1 MMENLTRFPPLN
13 INHQPAD
20 SRANLFALFLKFRI
34 LNFFSIISGFPEG
47 LYKSFKLKSLKVQTY
62 LVVTLVEKNFTIWPV
77 CSGLHVLYTAR
88 WGCRIILNTV
98 GNFPLVIFHRAQ
110 WRPFVFP
117 TQQPTQNLLTRDSI
131 LREFSTQLT
140 SAASILVGFQEI
152 RLHNANA
159 TIIYPPGRL
168 FQAFD
173 ISAIS
178 ISVSKYWLGLFIQ
191 TASQGLWRI
200 NYESWIIHANNYSRF
215 HTDCS
220 FTRTVRDYESRIK

>member
-152 RLHNANA
+152 RLQKFCNK
-159 TIIYPPGRL
+159 TPTRL
-168 FQAFD
+168 LLIPQD
-173 ISAIS
+173 
-178 ISVSKYWLGLFIQ
+178 V
-191 TASQGLWRI
+191 
-200 NYESWIIHANNYSRF
+200 YSRLLTF
-215 HTDCS
+215 RRYRFRCNSIDLTFS
-220 FTRTVRDYESRIK
+220 